1 MRPTGD
7 EDIPMT
13 DAQIK
18 AMKEKKSETTFGKK
32 EKSILEKSKLWETL
46 ALKWGLAVQ
55 VFWCK
60 YCCTWNWLIVKTS

>member
-7 EDIPMT
+7 DDIPMS

-32 EKSILEKSKLWETL
+32 EKSILEK
-46 ALKWGLAVQ
+46 
-55 VFWCK
+55 
-60 YCCTWNWLIVKTS
+60 